1 MRSKCLIAFLCLFVF
16 IGQSIAQ
23 DKEVTGLV
31 MDAKGEPLSNANI
44 LVKGT
49 RVGTSTDATG
59 KFRLLVPNNARIL
72 VISSVNFRPREVAI
86 TGQPL
91 QVQLESSTDNLS
103 EVVVVAYGSQKKP
116 EVTGSISTVKAA
128 DIENRPF
135 TSIDKAL
142 QGAVPGLQSV
152 AASGAPGSIQQI
164 RLRGIGSINASS
176 EPLWVIDG
184 IPVNTGDAS
193 RATTSA
199 NLLSTLNPND
209 IESISVLKDASASSV
224 YGSRAANGV
233 ILVTTKKGKAGK
245 TKFRLDMEG
254 GQNDV
259 AYFNDNYRALNAEEY
274 FNLTREGL
282 INAGIATP
290 ANVDGIMA
298 SNFGFGNGVDF
309 NWLDAT
315 LRKSSQQQVNL
326 SASGGNDRTTF
337 NVSGGYFRQDG
348 ISIQSSFKR
357 YNGAISLVNK
367 ATDRLTISTNIT
379 AGFVNQSTPLAGG
392 AFGNPILTSYFLLPS
407 RAARK
412 ADGSLNITAPDF
424 GPGALFNTVA
434 TAELDKRSLK
444 QLGVRGGL
452 SAEYK
457 ILQHLKFISR
467 IGTDYNVLEENN
479 YENPFHGDGLNTN
492 GRGFSL
498 YTRIFNYTWSNLL
511 DYQQSLNAD
520 KDINL
525 NLQVGYEAQDSRTF
539 QSSIQA
545 EGFPATTALTLPV
558 VAATPITASAT
569 GSDYSFASAFSV
581 MNFNYKDRF
590 VVSGSFR
597 RDGSSRFGIN
607 NRFGNFW
614 SAGISWN
621 LDRETFV
628 QAIEWIDQAK
638 LRASYGTNGNASI
651 GNYDWQPTYGFGFN
665 YNQQPGSAPNTIGNL
680 DLTWELNKP
689 LNIGIDL
696 AFLNNRV
703 SLNADYYIRKTT
715 DLLLDAPLSRTSGF
729 STIRG
734 NYGSMENKGIE
745 INLGLVPVRTKNF
758 EWSLAVNYAHNRNK
772 ILQTVN
778 NQDILAGIFIRRP
791 NEDFQSFYV
800 RLWAGVD
807 PANGDPLWYT
817 DATKKETT
825 NNWNAAQ
832 RAVFGSATPKY
843 FGSINNSLR
852 FRGITLDAQ
861 FYYNAGNY
869 MQDVWAGFY
878 MGSGN
883 GGAFN
888 KVLRQY
894 EDRWK
899 QPGDQAALP
908 KYIYGGN
915 KLAQNASTLYL
926 YKADYIRLRDIT
938 LSYQLPV
945 SVLKPIG
952 LSSANFYVRGTNLW
966 TWVRDKDL
974 PWDPEQGVSSQTN
987 LNIFI
992 PKSLTVGLN
1001 LGF

>member
-1 MRSKCLIAFLCLFVF
+1 MRSKCMIALLCLFVF
-16 IGQSIAQ
+16 AGQALAQ
-23 DKEVTGLV
+23 DKEVTGTV
-31 MDAKGEPLSNANI
+31 MDSRGEPLSNANI

-49 RVGTSTDATG
+49 RVGTSTDGAG
-59 KFRLLVPNNARIL
+59 KFRILVPNNAKTL
-72 VISSVNFRPREVAI
+72 VISSVNFSSREIAI
-86 TGQPL
+86 TNLPL
-91 QVQLESSTDNLS
+91 SIQLQASSDNLS
-103 EVVVVAYGSQKKP
+103 EVVVVAYGSLKKP
-116 EVTGSISTVKAA
+116 ELTGAINTVKAA

-142 QGAVPGLQSV
+142 QGAVPGLQSA

-209 IESISVLKDASASSV
+209 VESISVLKDASAASV

-233 ILVTTKKGKAGK
+233 ILVTTKKGKSGK
-245 TKFRLDMEG
+245 TRFRLDMEA
-254 GQNDV
+254 GQNDI
-259 AYFNDNYRALNAEEY
+259 AYFNDNYRPLKAAEY
-274 FNLTREGL
+274 FDLTRDGL
-282 INAGIATP
+282 INAGIAN
-290 ANVDGIMA
+290 AGNVDGIMS

-315 LRKSSQQQVNL
+315 TRKSPQQQVNL

-337 NVSGGYFRQDG
+337 NISGGYFRQDG
-348 ISIQSSFKR
+348 TSIQSSFKR

-367 ATDRLTISTNIT
+367 ATERLTLSTNIT
-379 AGFVNQSTPLAGG
+379 AGFVNQSSPLTGG

-412 ADGSLNITAPDF
+412 SDGSLNITAPDF

-444 QLGVRGGL
+444 QLGVRGGF

-457 ILQHLKFISR
+457 IFNNLKFISR
-467 IGTDYNVLEENN
+467 IGTDFNVLEENN

-492 GRGFSL
+492 GRGISF

-511 DYQQSLNAD
+511 DYQHSFTQE
-520 KDINL
+520 KDITL
-525 NLQVGYEAQDSRTF
+525 NLQLGYEAQDSKTF

-569 GSDYSFASAFSV
+569 GSDYAFASAFSV
-581 MNFNYKDRF
+581 LNFNFKDRF
-590 VVSGSFR
+590 IVSGSFR

-607 NRFGNFW
+607 NRYGNFW

-621 LDRETFV
+621 LDREVFI
-628 QAIEWIDQAK
+628 QSLEWIDQLK

-651 GNYDWQPTYGFGFN
+651 GNYDWQPTYAFGFN
-665 YNQQPGSAPNTIGNL
+665 YNQQPGSAPNTIGNP

-689 LNIGIDL
+689 LNIGIDF
-696 AFLNNRV
+696 AFLKNRIT
-703 SLNADYYIRKTT
+703 LNADYYIRKTT

-734 NYGSMENKGIE
+734 NFGSMENRGIE
-745 INLGLVPVRTKNF
+745 LNLGLVPVRTKNF
-758 EWSLAVNYAHNRNK
+758 EWNIAVNYAYNKNK
-772 ILQTVN
+772 ILETVN

-791 NEDFQSFYV
+791 DYDFQSFYV

-817 DATKKETT
+817 DASKKETT

-832 RAVFGSATPKY
+832 RTIFGSASPKY

-852 FRGITLDAQ
+852 FRNITLDAQ
-861 FYYNAGNY
+861 LYYNAGNY
-869 MQDVWAGFY
+869 MQDAWAGFY

-888 KVLRQY
+888 KVLRQF
-894 EDRWK
+894 EERWK
-899 QPGDQAALP
+899 QPGDQAVLP
-908 KYIYGGN
+908 RYVYGGN

-938 LSYQLPV
+938 LSYQLP
-945 SVLKPIG
+945 SEVLKRIG
-952 LSSANFYVRGTNLW
+952 IGSANFYVRGTNLW
-966 TWVRDKDL
+966 TWVRDKNL
-974 PWDPEQGVSSQTN
+974 PWDPEQGISSQTN